1 MVGDVHRQVDALV
14 DKLADA
20 LEVGGQRL
28 DSGLFGGELPVAGG
42 LAIIVIVFRSAIP
55 MGPHSEWRRSR
66 CGTMSVPCTR
76 QDYRKAHENLH
87 WLRSGAVM
95 SPPQ

>member
-1 MVGDVHRQVDALV
+1 
-14 DKLADA
+14 
-20 LEVGGQRL
+20 
-28 DSGLFGGELPVAGG
+28 